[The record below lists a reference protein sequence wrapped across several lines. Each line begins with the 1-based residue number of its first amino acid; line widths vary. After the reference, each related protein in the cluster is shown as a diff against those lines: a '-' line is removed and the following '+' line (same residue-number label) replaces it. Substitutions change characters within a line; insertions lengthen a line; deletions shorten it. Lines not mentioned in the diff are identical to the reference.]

1 MTPQVTTVE
10 LTQSRERPLLV
21 VGSSLGTS
29 VTALW
34 GRCARLLENRF
45 HVVGWDLP
53 GHGRNTAPAPE
64 LLSMADLAAGV
75 LAAVDE
81 LLVDRGE
88 PGSRFGYA
96 GDSVGGAVGLELLL
110 ESPKRITTAVLVCTG
125 ARIGEAPAWRDRR
138 ELVLRAGTQAV
149 VESSRQRWFGPDFE
163 ARDPGTAQLLI
174 DSLAETDP
182 LGYAAVCGALA
193 DFDVRDRLGEIAT
206 HVLAIAGSA
215 DLPTPPALLRELADG
230 VRHGRYA
237 ELSGVGH
244 LAPAEAPAAVAQL
257 IARDALISKVNQST
271 AFSFLP
277 DIDRDS

>member
-1 MTPQVTTVE
+1 MTPQVTAVE

-64 LLSMADLAAGV
+64 RLSMADLAAGV
-75 LAAVDE
+75 LAW
-81 LLVDRGE
+81 G
-88 PGSRFGYA
+88 
-96 GDSVGGAVGLELLL
+96 
-110 ESPKRITTAVLVCTG
+110 
-125 ARIGEAPAWRDRR
+125 DRR
-138 ELVLRAGTQAV
+138 ELVLQAGTQAV

-174 DSLAETDP
+174 DSLAETGQ
-182 LGYAAVCGALA
+182 LGHAAVCGALA

-206 HVLAIAGSA
+206 PVLAIAGSA

-230 VRHGRYA
+230 VQHGRYA
-237 ELSGVGH
+237 ELSGIGH
-244 LAPAEAPAAVAQL
+244 LAPAEAPVAVAQL
-257 IARDALISKVNQST
+257 IARDALISRINQST
-271 AFSFLP
+271 AHSFLP
-277 DIDRDS
+277 DIDSDS